1 MNEDY
6 PSAVTLANDY
16 PKRTPRKVGHRC
28 GAVVSNGKAR
38 DATNQRIRRSKVE
51 ARKSEASE
59 QEYPRTIPDLLRA
72 IEGLGCRVIQ
82 IENLAWQIESSEASR
97 GSCLLI
103 GSDSRKQSKTQYAM
117 RAAVQGWGEAKKRV
131 AEAEMEHARFEEVTR
146 VLVRM
151 DEVREVFGKWLG
163 AIRNLMDAMPS
174 SLAARANPSDPECAK
189 RAIQEGIDQIF
200 VTIQKAEGA
209 FK

>member
-1 MNEDY
+1 MIRQIDLALKWNVSKAAISKLVKAGMPLTSVSDAERWK
-6 PSAVTLANDY
+6 LANQ
-16 PKRTPRKVGHRC
+16 KRV
-28 GAVVSNGKAR
+28 
-38 DATNQRIRRSKVE
+38 SKVE
-51 ARKSEASE
+51 ISSTPS
-59 QEYPRTIPDLLRA
+59 QT
-72 IEGLGCRVIQ
+72 
-82 IENLAWQIESSEASR
+82 SSEPSKELDAESYKSTSSLGR
-97 GSCLLI
+97 LN
-103 GSDSRKQSKTQYAM
+103 RAKQAEVVAYSLVATAATNKNPVAM
-117 RAAVQGWGEAKKRV
+117 RSAVQGWGEAKKRV

>member
-1 MNEDY
+1 MITQKELREKWGIDAGQLSRMVKRGM
-6 PSAVTLANDY
+6 PLTSESDAQRWRLANQ
-16 PKRTPRKVGHRC
+16 KRVSKSQIARTP
-28 GAVVSNGKAR
+28 SP
-38 DATNQRIRRSKVE
+38 T
-51 ARKSEASE
+51 
-59 QEYPRTIPDLLRA
+59 
-72 IEGLGCRVIQ
+72 
-82 IENLAWQIESSEASR
+82 SSEP
-97 GSCLLI
+97 LKD
-103 GSDSRKQSKTQYAM
+103 SDAESYKSKTSLGRLNRAKQAEVVAYSLVATAANNQNPVAM

-174 SLAARANPSDPECAK
+174 SLATRANPSDPECAK
-189 RAIQEGIDQIF
+189 RAIQEGVDQIF
-200 VTIQKAEGA
+200 VTIQKADGA

>member
-1 MNEDY
+1 MRQSELAKLWGISGAAINKLVKAGMPLTSEAEAQSWKIANQKRVGRKQLLIQA
-6 PSAVTLANDY
+6 PSPTSSEPSKELDAESYKSTSSLGRLNRA
-16 PKRTPRKVGHRC
+16 KQ
-28 GAVVSNGKAR
+28 AEVVAYSLVATA
-38 DATNQRIRRSKVE
+38 ATNKNPV
-51 ARKSEASE
+51 
-59 QEYPRTIPDLLRA
+59 
-72 IEGLGCRVIQ
+72 
-82 IENLAWQIESSEASR
+82 
-97 GSCLLI
+97 
-103 GSDSRKQSKTQYAM
+103 AM
-117 RAAVQGWGEAKKRV
+117 RSAVQGWGEAKKRV

>member
-1 MNEDY
+1 VFSVWEALVRNDKTNR
-6 PSAVTLANDY
+6 PSL
-16 PKRTPRKVGHRC
+16 KMECLKGGHFKVREG
-28 GAVVSNGKAR
+28 R
-38 DATNQRIRRSKVE
+38 DAPYKRQRCRALEAGQPEKSKQN
-51 ARKSEASE
+51 RD
-59 QEYPRTIPDLLRA
+59 QFDTIPDLLRA

-97 GSCLLI
+97 GSCLLV
-103 GSDSRKQSKTQYAM
+103 GSYGGKQSKPSRYEGGSSRLGRSKKASGRSRNGTRPM
-117 RAAVQGWGEAKKRV
+117 GRGEQS
-131 AEAEMEHARFEEVTR
+131 HDS
-146 VLVRM
+146 RM

>member
-1 MNEDY
+1 MIRQIDLALKWNVSRAAISKLVKAGMPLTSVSDAERWK
-6 PSAVTLANDY
+6 LANQ
-16 PKRTPRKVGHRC
+16 KRV
-28 GAVVSNGKAR
+28 
-38 DATNQRIRRSKVE
+38 SKVE
-51 ARKSEASE
+51 ISSTPS
-59 QEYPRTIPDLLRA
+59 QT
-72 IEGLGCRVIQ
+72 
-82 IENLAWQIESSEASR
+82 SSEP
-97 GSCLLI
+97 LKD
-103 GSDSRKQSKTQYAM
+103 SDAESYKSTSSLGRLNRAKQAEVVAYSLVATAATNKNPVAM
-117 RAAVQGWGEAKKRV
+117 RSAVQGWGEAKKRV

>member
-1 MNEDY
+1 MITQKELREKWGIDAGQLSRMVKRGM
-6 PSAVTLANDY
+6 PLTSESDAQRWRLANQ
-16 PKRTPRKVGHRC
+16 KRVTKNIRTPSQSYSEPLKE
-28 GAVVSNGKAR
+28 S
-38 DATNQRIRRSKVE
+38 DA
-51 ARKSEASE
+51 
-59 QEYPRTIPDLLRA
+59 
-72 IEGLGCRVIQ
+72 
-82 IENLAWQIESSEASR
+82 ESY
-97 GSCLLI
+97 
-103 GSDSRKQSKTQYAM
+103 KSKTSLGRLNRAKQAEVVAYSLVASAANNQNPVAM

-163 AIRNLMDAMPS
+163 AIRNLMDSMPS

>member
-1 MNEDY
+1 MIRQKELCDKWGLTKGAISQLVKAGMPLTSVTDAERWKIANQKK
-6 PSAVTLANDY
+6 PSRARPILSASANLSETSENSDAESI
-16 PKRTPRKVGHRC
+16 RSENSLGRLHR
-28 GAVVSNGKAR
+28 ARRAEVVAYSLVQR
-38 DATNQRIRRSKVE
+38 ATNERNPV
-51 ARKSEASE
+51 
-59 QEYPRTIPDLLRA
+59 
-72 IEGLGCRVIQ
+72 
-82 IENLAWQIESSEASR
+82 
-97 GSCLLI
+97 
-103 GSDSRKQSKTQYAM
+103 AM
-117 RAAVQGWGEAKKRV
+117 RAAIQGWGEAKKRV

>member
-1 MNEDY
+1 MRQAELARLWGI
-6 PSAVTLANDY
+6 SGAAVNKL
-16 PKRTPRKVGHRC
+16 V
-28 GAVVSNGKAR
+28 KAGMPL
-38 DATNQRIRRSKVE
+38 T
-51 ARKSEASE
+51 SEAEAQSWKIAN
-59 QEYPRTIPDLLRA
+59 QK
-72 IEGLGCRVIQ
+72 RV
-82 IENLAWQIESSEASR
+82 
-97 GSCLLI
+97 
-103 GSDSRKQSKTQYAM
+103 SRKQLLIQAPSPTCSEPLKESDAESYGSTSSLGRLNRAKQAEVVAYSLVATAANNQNPVAM

-131 AEAEMEHARFEEVTR
+131 AEAEMEHARWEEVNR
-146 VLVRM
+146 VTIRM

>member
-1 MNEDY
+1 MIRQTDLASKWNVSRAAISKLVKAGMPITSVSDAERWK
-6 PSAVTLANDY
+6 LANQ
-16 PKRTPRKVGHRC
+16 KRVSKTEISSIPSKTSFEPLKESDAESYKSKTSLGRLNRAKN
-28 GAVVSNGKAR
+28 AEVVAYSLVATA
-38 DATNQRIRRSKVE
+38 ATNKNPI
-51 ARKSEASE
+51 
-59 QEYPRTIPDLLRA
+59 
-72 IEGLGCRVIQ
+72 
-82 IENLAWQIESSEASR
+82 
-97 GSCLLI
+97 
-103 GSDSRKQSKTQYAM
+103 AM
-117 RAAVQGWGEAKKRV
+117 RSAVQGWGEAKKRV

>member
-1 MNEDY
+1 MVKAGMPLTSEADASRWRLINQKK
-6 PSAVTLANDY
+6 PSRVQPILKPLANSSEQSD
-16 PKRTPRKVGHRC
+16 PSDF
-28 GAVVSNGKAR
+28 AESL
-38 DATNQRIRRSKVE
+38 
-51 ARKSEASE
+51 KSETTNGRLIRARRAELVAYSLVGRA
-59 QEYPRTIPDLLRA
+59 YRDGNPVALRA
-72 IEGLGCRVIQ
+72 AI
-82 IENLAWQIESSEASR
+82 
-97 GSCLLI
+97 
-103 GSDSRKQSKTQYAM
+103 
-117 RAAVQGWGEAKKRV
+117 QGWGEAKKRV

>member
-1 MNEDY
+1 MIRQIDLVQKWGMDKGQISKMVKAGMPLTSVSDAERWK
-6 PSAVTLANDY
+6 LANQKN
-16 PKRTPRKVGHRC
+16 PSRLQPIL
-28 GAVVSNGKAR
+28 S
-38 DATNQRIRRSKVE
+38 
-51 ARKSEASE
+51 ASE
-59 QEYPRTIPDLLRA
+59 NSSETSEDLD
-72 IEGLGCRVIQ
+72 
-82 IENLAWQIESSEASR
+82 IESLKSQTPLGRLHRAKRAEMVAYSLVMR
-97 GSCLLI
+97 SYKEN
-103 GSDSRKQSKTQYAM
+103 SPVAM

-131 AEAEMEHARFEEVTR
+131 AEAEMEHARWEETNR
-146 VLVRM
+146 ITLRM
-151 DEVREVFGKWLG
+151 EEVREVFGKWLG

>member
-1 MNEDY
+1 MITQKELREKWGIDAGQLSRMVKRGM
-6 PSAVTLANDY
+6 PLTSESDAQRWRLANQ
-16 PKRTPRKVGHRC
+16 KRVSKSQIARTP
-28 GAVVSNGKAR
+28 SP
-38 DATNQRIRRSKVE
+38 TS
-51 ARKSEASE
+51 SE
-59 QEYPRTIPDLLRA
+59 QLKDSDA
-72 IEGLGCRVIQ
+72 
-82 IENLAWQIESSEASR
+82 ESY
-97 GSCLLI
+97 
-103 GSDSRKQSKTQYAM
+103 KSKTSLGRLNRAKQAEVVAYSLVATAANNQNPVAM

-146 VLVRM
+146 ALVRM

>member
-1 MNEDY
+1 MITQKELREKWGIDAGQLSRMVKRGM
-6 PSAVTLANDY
+6 PLTSESDAQRWRLANQ
-16 PKRTPRKVGHRC
+16 KRVSKSQIARTP
-28 GAVVSNGKAR
+28 SP
-38 DATNQRIRRSKVE
+38 T
-51 ARKSEASE
+51 
-59 QEYPRTIPDLLRA
+59 
-72 IEGLGCRVIQ
+72 
-82 IENLAWQIESSEASR
+82 SSEP
-97 GSCLLI
+97 LKD
-103 GSDSRKQSKTQYAM
+103 SDAESYKSKTSLGRLNRAKQAEVVAYSLVATAANNQNPVAM

>member
-1 MNEDY
+1 MVAY
-6 PSAVTLANDY
+6 SLVM
-16 PKRTPRKVGHRC
+16 
-28 GAVVSNGKAR
+28 
-38 DATNQRIRRSKVE
+38 RSYK
-51 ARKSEASE
+51 
-59 QEYPRTIPDLLRA
+59 
-72 IEGLGCRVIQ
+72 
-82 IENLAWQIESSEASR
+82 ENSPV
-97 GSCLLI
+97 
-103 GSDSRKQSKTQYAM
+103 AM

>member
-1 MNEDY
+1 MIRQKELCEKWGLTRGAISQLVKAGMPLTSVTDAERWKIANQKK
-6 PSAVTLANDY
+6 PSRARPILSAYTSLSETSENSDAESIKLEN
-16 PKRTPRKVGHRC
+16 PLGRLHR
-28 GAVVSNGKAR
+28 ARRAEVVAYSLVQR
-38 DATNQRIRRSKVE
+38 ATNERNPV
-51 ARKSEASE
+51 
-59 QEYPRTIPDLLRA
+59 
-72 IEGLGCRVIQ
+72 
-82 IENLAWQIESSEASR
+82 
-97 GSCLLI
+97 
-103 GSDSRKQSKTQYAM
+103 AM

-131 AEAEMEHARFEEVTR
+131 AEAEMEHARWEEMNRVTI
-146 VLVRM
+146 RM

>member
-1 MNEDY
+1 MIRQTDLASKWNVSRAAISKFVKAGMPLTSVSDAERWKLVNQKRVSKTEISST
-6 PSAVTLANDY
+6 PSKSYSEPLKESDAESYRSKTSLGRLNRAKN
-16 PKRTPRKVGHRC
+16 
-28 GAVVSNGKAR
+28 AEVVAYSLVATA
-38 DATNQRIRRSKVE
+38 ATN
-51 ARKSEASE
+51 
-59 QEYPRTIPDLLRA
+59 
-72 IEGLGCRVIQ
+72 
-82 IENLAWQIESSEASR
+82 ENPV
-97 GSCLLI
+97 
-103 GSDSRKQSKTQYAM
+103 AM
-117 RAAVQGWGEAKKRV
+117 RAAIQGWGEAKKRV
-131 AEAEMEHARFEEVTR
+131 AEAEMEHARWEEVNR
-146 VLVRM
+146 VTIRM

>member
-1 MNEDY
+1 MITQKELREKWGIDAGQLSRMVKRGM
-6 PSAVTLANDY
+6 PLTSESDAQRWRLANQ
-16 PKRTPRKVGHRC
+16 KRVSKSQIARTP
-28 GAVVSNGKAR
+28 SP
-38 DATNQRIRRSKVE
+38 I
-51 ARKSEASE
+51 
-59 QEYPRTIPDLLRA
+59 
-72 IEGLGCRVIQ
+72 
-82 IENLAWQIESSEASR
+82 SSEP
-97 GSCLLI
+97 LKD
-103 GSDSRKQSKTQYAM
+103 SDAESYKSKTSLGRLNRAKQAEVVAYSLVATAANNQNPVAM

-131 AEAEMEHARFEEVTR
+131 AEAEMEHARWEEVNR
-146 VLVRM
+146 VTIRM

>member
-1 MNEDY
+1 MIRQKELCEKWGLTRGAISQLVKAGM
-6 PSAVTLANDY
+6 PLTSAVDAERWKIANQKKPSRARPILSASANLSETSENSDAESIKLEN
-16 PKRTPRKVGHRC
+16 PLGRLHR
-28 GAVVSNGKAR
+28 AR
-38 DATNQRIRRSKVE
+38 RAELVAYSLVQRATNERNPV
-51 ARKSEASE
+51 
-59 QEYPRTIPDLLRA
+59 
-72 IEGLGCRVIQ
+72 
-82 IENLAWQIESSEASR
+82 
-97 GSCLLI
+97 
-103 GSDSRKQSKTQYAM
+103 AM

>member
-1 MNEDY
+1 MIRQIDLALKWNVSKAAISKLVKAGMPLTSVSDAERWK
-6 PSAVTLANDY
+6 LANQ
-16 PKRTPRKVGHRC
+16 KRV
-28 GAVVSNGKAR
+28 
-38 DATNQRIRRSKVE
+38 SKVE
-51 ARKSEASE
+51 ISST
-59 QEYPRTIPDLLRA
+59 PSPT
-72 IEGLGCRVIQ
+72 
-82 IENLAWQIESSEASR
+82 SSEP
-97 GSCLLI
+97 LKD
-103 GSDSRKQSKTQYAM
+103 SDAESYKSKTSLGRLNRAKQAEVVAYSLVATAATNKNPVAM
-117 RAAVQGWGEAKKRV
+117 RSAVQGWGEAKKRV

>member
-1 MNEDY
+1 MIKQKELCEKWGLTKGAISQMVKAGMPLTSEADASRWRLINQKK
-6 PSAVTLANDY
+6 PSRVQPILKPLANSSEQSD
-16 PKRTPRKVGHRC
+16 PSDF
-28 GAVVSNGKAR
+28 AESL
-38 DATNQRIRRSKVE
+38 
-51 ARKSEASE
+51 KSETTNGRLIRARRAELVAYSLVGRA
-59 QEYPRTIPDLLRA
+59 YRDGNPVALRA
-72 IEGLGCRVIQ
+72 AI
-82 IENLAWQIESSEASR
+82 
-97 GSCLLI
+97 
-103 GSDSRKQSKTQYAM
+103 
-117 RAAVQGWGEAKKRV
+117 QGWGEAKKRV

>member
-1 MNEDY
+1 MIRQKELCEKWGLTRGAISQLVKAGMPLTSVTDAERWKIANQKK
-6 PSAVTLANDY
+6 PSRARPILSASTNLSETSENSDAESIKLEN
-16 PKRTPRKVGHRC
+16 PLGRLHR
-28 GAVVSNGKAR
+28 ARRAEVVAYSLVQR
-38 DATNQRIRRSKVE
+38 ATNERNPV
-51 ARKSEASE
+51 
-59 QEYPRTIPDLLRA
+59 
-72 IEGLGCRVIQ
+72 
-82 IENLAWQIESSEASR
+82 
-97 GSCLLI
+97 
-103 GSDSRKQSKTQYAM
+103 AM